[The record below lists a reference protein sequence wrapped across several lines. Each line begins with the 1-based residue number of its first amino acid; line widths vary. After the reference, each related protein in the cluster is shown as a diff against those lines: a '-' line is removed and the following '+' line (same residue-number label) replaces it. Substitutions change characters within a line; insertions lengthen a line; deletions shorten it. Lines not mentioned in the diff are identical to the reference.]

1 MRPSTADGWYVLP
14 IIVVSFRKFRGKK
27 PAARRPVN
35 AYNGMRVQRS
45 PEMILTHP
53 PSWSDLFQPFTS
65 FVIEEA
71 SKTWMPAAQAR
82 SRASSDALCAG
93 MMKSF
98 DRDVFL
104 PAAARRSTKG
114 TRHGRPCSGHPRLC
128 PTKKKDVD
136 E

>member
-1 MRPSTADGWYVLP
+1 LP

-53 PSWSDLFQPFTS
+53 PSWPDLFQPFTS

-82 SRASSDALCAG
+82 SRASSGALCAG
-93 MMKSF
+93 MTESF

-104 PAAARRSTKG
+104 PDAARRRPKG
-114 TRHGRPCSGHPRLC
+114 LVMAGLVPAIHVFAQPKRKTWMNRASAPLL
-128 PTKKKDVD
+128 
-136 E
+136 